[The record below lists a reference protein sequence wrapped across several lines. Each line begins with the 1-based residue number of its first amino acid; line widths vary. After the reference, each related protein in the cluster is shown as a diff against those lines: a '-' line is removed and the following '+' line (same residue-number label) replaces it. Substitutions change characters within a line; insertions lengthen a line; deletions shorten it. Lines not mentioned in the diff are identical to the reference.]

1 LRRDDARPHL
11 GARVRA
17 CRLAARPD
25 SASRPG
31 RAPAVLPERGR
42 GSDVRRPRLRAALD
56 HERGAPLLPH
66 GPPPE
71 VRART
76 ARDLRRARAAGAPDP
91 GGGGRPRARRLPV
104 AGEAVRGAR
113 GERSRIVLGERDAA
127 ARGRRHGVPR
137 ARAGRRGARVP
148 PRAHRVGR
156 EPGLDDGGGRGALA
170 ARLRRRPRDLPPEL
184 AVRNGPVPGAGL
196 QGAEPPRPPGA
207 PRAHARGPPAS
218 RHALLPLALRDGPAR
233 VLGGPGRRQAARARD
248 RRRASQA
255 HPLLRGAPV
264 TGRERA
270 DRRQALRLLA
280 PTLLALGALAVY
292 PGFWVVW
299 LSLQHRVPIFH
310 VARFAGLDNYVFLAS
325 DPRFW
330 NAARTTVVF
339 TALSV
344 ALELALGVTVALAL
358 HRQRRGRRLG
368 LSLLLLAWAMP
379 SVVTAKLYEWLYH
392 PAAGLVSVL
401 LGGHALNWLGDPYL
415 ALPAVI
421 LADVWRTMPFV
432 AILCYARLVTIP
444 AEVYEAAQVDG
455 AGRLATLGR
464 ITLPLLGRIV
474 M

>member
-1 LRRDDARPHL
+1 M
-11 GARVRA
+11 
-17 CRLAARPD
+17 
-25 SASRPG
+25 
-31 RAPAVLPERGR
+31 
-42 GSDVRRPRLRAALD
+42 
-56 HERGAPLLPH
+56 
-66 GPPPE
+66 
-71 VRART
+71 
-76 ARDLRRARAAGAPDP
+76 
-91 GGGGRPRARRLPV
+91 
-104 AGEAVRGAR
+104 
-113 GERSRIVLGERDAA
+113 
-127 ARGRRHGVPR
+127 
-137 ARAGRRGARVP
+137 
-148 PRAHRVGR
+148 
-156 EPGLDDGGGRGALA
+156 
-170 ARLRRRPRDLPPEL
+170 
-184 AVRNGPVPGAGL
+184 
-196 QGAEPPRPPGA
+196 
-207 PRAHARGPPAS
+207 
-218 RHALLPLALRDGPAR
+218 
-233 VLGGPGRRQAARARD
+233 
-248 RRRASQA
+248 
-255 HPLLRGAPV
+255 

-280 PTLLALGALAVY
+280 PTLLALGALTVY

-358 HRQRRGRRLG
+358 HRQRLGRRLG

-474 M
+474 MLALLLRMLDALRAFDIMFVLTGGGPAGTTETLTVYAYRSLFQMLQLGFGSAISVVVFALVMGVAWAYLRLLGARAVVA

>member
-1 LRRDDARPHL
+1 
-11 GARVRA
+11 
-17 CRLAARPD
+17 
-25 SASRPG
+25 
-31 RAPAVLPERGR
+31 
-42 GSDVRRPRLRAALD
+42 
-56 HERGAPLLPH
+56 
-66 GPPPE
+66 
-71 VRART
+71 
-76 ARDLRRARAAGAPDP
+76 
-91 GGGGRPRARRLPV
+91 
-104 AGEAVRGAR
+104 
-113 GERSRIVLGERDAA
+113 
-127 ARGRRHGVPR
+127 
-137 ARAGRRGARVP
+137 
-148 PRAHRVGR
+148 
-156 EPGLDDGGGRGALA
+156 
-170 ARLRRRPRDLPPEL
+170 
-184 AVRNGPVPGAGL
+184 
-196 QGAEPPRPPGA
+196 
-207 PRAHARGPPAS
+207 
-218 RHALLPLALRDGPAR
+218 
-233 VLGGPGRRQAARARD
+233 
-248 RRRASQA
+248 
-255 HPLLRGAPV
+255 V

-280 PTLLALGALAVY
+280 PTLLALGALTVY

-310 VARFAGLDNYVFLAS
+310 MARFAGLDNYVFLAS

-358 HRQRRGRRLG
+358 HRQRLGRRLG

-474 M
+474 MLALLLRMLDALRAFDIMFVLTGGGPAGTTETLTVYAYRSLFQMLQLGFGSAISVVVFALVMGVAWAYLRLLGARAVVA

>member
-1 LRRDDARPHL
+1 
-11 GARVRA
+11 
-17 CRLAARPD
+17 
-25 SASRPG
+25 
-31 RAPAVLPERGR
+31 
-42 GSDVRRPRLRAALD
+42 
-56 HERGAPLLPH
+56 
-66 GPPPE
+66 
-71 VRART
+71 
-76 ARDLRRARAAGAPDP
+76 
-91 GGGGRPRARRLPV
+91 
-104 AGEAVRGAR
+104 
-113 GERSRIVLGERDAA
+113 
-127 ARGRRHGVPR
+127 
-137 ARAGRRGARVP
+137 
-148 PRAHRVGR
+148 
-156 EPGLDDGGGRGALA
+156 
-170 ARLRRRPRDLPPEL
+170 
-184 AVRNGPVPGAGL
+184 
-196 QGAEPPRPPGA
+196 
-207 PRAHARGPPAS
+207 
-218 RHALLPLALRDGPAR
+218 
-233 VLGGPGRRQAARARD
+233 
-248 RRRASQA
+248 
-255 HPLLRGAPV
+255 V

-280 PTLLALGALAVY
+280 PTLLALGALTVY

-474 M
+474 MLALLLRMLDALRAFDIMFVLTGGGPAGTTETLTVYAYRSLFQMLQFGFGSAVSVVVFALVMGVAWAYLRLLRARAVVA